1 MIMIFY
7 IIYMEKYIHKYIH
20 ILIMSFVKI
29 EIIIIEIIIIEIMD
43 DILHCQLFYFFY
55 LCMKFLFL
63 FNFLII
69 KRISIS
75 LEAKINAIYLLS

>member
-20 ILIMSFVKI
+20 ILIMSFVK
-29 EIIIIEIIIIEIMD
+29 IEIIIIEIMD